1 MVAEVAHGLPRL
13 GYHWSAATCRFSN
26 DDAGRIPFPTP
37 GRSPHPLYQ
46 ASTILNHLPLH
57 APFRRPL
64 NLLATTIKYTYTPHL
79 PTVITYE
86 QPTPNMRFAFFSTL
100 IALLAAVAMAV
111 PANFVSVIISFPN
124 GTPDSVVDAAK
135 AMVLKTKGKITH
147 EYSELAPASRALS
160 SVGYSLG
167 DALVSRET

>member
-1 MVAEVAHGLPRL
+1 
-13 GYHWSAATCRFSN
+13 
-26 DDAGRIPFPTP
+26 
-37 GRSPHPLYQ
+37 
-46 ASTILNHLPLH
+46 
-57 APFRRPL
+57 
-64 NLLATTIKYTYTPHL
+64 
-79 PTVITYE
+79 
-86 QPTPNMRFAFFSTL
+86 MRFAFFSTL

-111 PANFVSVIISFPN
+111 PANFVCVIISFPN

-160 SVGYSLG
+160 SVGHSLG